1 MLSIAF
7 YLSLT
12 ISQFFDNKHK
22 DFWQTF
28 IHHIAT
34 LMLVYISWVCN
45 FHRIGSLI
53 LLVHDSA
60 EAVMEAA
67 KAAKYAKLQR
77 TCDILLGVFFI
88 TWIVSRLMMFPRLI
102 FECIFRNQ
110 QPFFPMMI
118 VIYSMLVLLQVLH
131 IYWTY
136 LITQIVVQS
145 LKKGR
150 ADRDVRSDSSE
161 VSEHEEGKDK

>member
-34 LMLVYISWVCN
+34 LMLIYISWVCN
-45 FHRIGSLI
+45 LHRIRSLT
-53 LLVHDSA
+53 LLVHDSTD
-60 EAVMEAA
+60 VFMESG
-67 KAAKYAKLQR
+67 KAAKYVKLQR

-88 TWIVSRLMMFPRLI
+88 TWIAARLMMFPRLVY
-102 FECIFRNQ
+102 ESIFRNQ
-110 QPFFPMMI
+110 IELFPMMI
-118 VIYSMLVLLQVLH
+118 VFNSLAVLLQVLH

-150 ADRDVRSDSSE
+150 ADRDVRSDSSDGSNE
-161 VSEHEEGKDK
+161 